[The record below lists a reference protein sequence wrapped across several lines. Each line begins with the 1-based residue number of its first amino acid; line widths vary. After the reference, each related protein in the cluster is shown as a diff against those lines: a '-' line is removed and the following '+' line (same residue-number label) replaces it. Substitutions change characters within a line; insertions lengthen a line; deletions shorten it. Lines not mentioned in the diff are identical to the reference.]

1 MTKKALFE
9 SVFDLSKQLSA
20 EYSDYIDFCGRKKG
34 VVYTKP
40 KDKMEHRLG
49 LLLYALK
56 RHIVAGHEEVKI
68 PPKKERKKKH
78 KEG

>member
-9 SVFDLSKQLSA
+9 SVFDLSKQLAS
-20 EYSDYIDFCGRKKG
+20 EYLDYIDFCGRKKG
-34 VVYTKP
+34 VVYAKP

-56 RHIVAGHEEVKI
+56 RHIVTGHCDVKI
-68 PPKKERKKKH
+68 PQKKERGKKQKA
-78 KEG
+78 G